1 MHVYICSV
9 CLYSFSFAFAKF
21 IHCGQFSKLSN
32 SDLQTLGKRREH
44 LLPGEA
50 GRARF
55 VLHIELF
62 LSLLAFKGEF
72 SGVVDNL
79 VQENFSG
86 DKPPDPQLTKVLP
99 RDQTLFF
106 WERA

>member
-1 MHVYICSV
+1 MYISV
-9 CLYSFSFAFAKF
+9 LFVCTVFLLLLQSLFIAGNFLSFLIQTFRLLEKVGNTYCLGRQE
-21 IHCGQFSKLSN
+21 GQDLS
-32 SDLQTLGKRREH
+32 SILSS
-44 LLPGEA
+44 
-50 GRARF
+50 
-55 VLHIELF
+55 
-62 LSLLAFKGEF
+62 LSLLAFEGEF

-86 DKPPDPQLTKVLP
+86 DKPPDPQLIKVLP